1 MDPLLYLVND
11 TRQQGK
17 QSLVFVESKLSAEK
31 TAEDIARALRMK
43 QSVQPACAE
52 LAEKILGRIG
62 TPTKQCKRLSICIKS
77 GVAFHHAGLLSDQRD
92 LIEKAFRDGIITTLC
107 ATPTLVYGVST
118 PAYRVILKS
127 LKRFSG
133 SWGMS
138 WIPVLEYLQFC
149 GRAGRPEFHDDH
161 GEAIAI
167 AKDDIEHDKI
177 HAQYIL
183 GKPEEITSKL
193 ASEPVLRTYVL
204 SLLASGFAASREHL
218 VDFFSRTF
226 WAHQYQDMLQLEK
239 IIDKMIALLT
249 QWNFVKTSASSDF
262 VSAAELG
269 KNSLD
274 VTPLGKRVAELYLD
288 PYTAHRLL
296 TCLQKVSQPATF
308 GILQAISHTLE
319 MRPLLR
325 LRVKDHES
333 VQESLLAHSHEL
345 LQLEPNLY
353 DSSYDE
359 FLESVKTA
367 LFFSEWIEEK
377 SEEQLL
383 ETYSIRPGEIQSKV
397 NAADWLLYS
406 VGELLPYIRSHHM
419 MSTVKKLRMRVQY
432 GAKEELLTLLRFRGI
447 GRVRARRLYKN
458 ALKDVGDLRKVQMT
472 ELARI
477 IGKATAESVKN
488 QLGEA
493 I

>member
-1 MDPLLYLVND
+1 MNPLLYLVQD

-31 TAEDIARALRMK
+31 TAEDIARALRLK
-43 QSVQPACAE
+43 NGVQPAQAE
-52 LAEKILGRIG
+52 LAEKILSRIG

-92 LIEKAFRDGIITTLC
+92 LIEKAFRDGVITTLC

-193 ASEPVLRTYVL
+193 AAEPVLRTYVL

-218 VDFFSRTF
+218 IDFFSRTF
-226 WAHQYQDMLQLEK
+226 WAHQYKDMLQLEK

-249 QWNFVKTSASSDF
+249 QWGFVTTQSLDF
-262 VSAAELG
+262 VSATELG
-269 KNSLD
+269 KNNID

-296 TCLQKVSQPATF
+296 NCLRQTTQPATF

-325 LRVKDHES
+325 LRVKDHEP
-333 VQESLLAHSHEL
+333 VQKSLLAHSHEIL
-345 LQLEPNLY
+345 ETEPNLY

-367 LFFSEWIEEK
+367 LFFSDWIEEK
-377 SEEQLL
+377 NEEQLL
-383 ETYSIRPGEIQSKV
+383 ETYAIRPGEIQSKTKT
-397 NAADWLLYS
+397 ADWLLYS
-406 VGELLPYIRSHHM
+406 VGELLPYIRGHQM

-458 ALKDVGDLRKVQMT
+458 GLKDVGDLRKAQMN

-477 IGKATAESVKN
+477 IGKAMAESVKK
-488 QLGEA
+488 QLGEM